1 MVKRQQ
7 KKTEKSPKKSDKS
20 PKKPVSPEQSV
31 EVKRKEA
38 SNKRAARAARR
49 SASSGPS
56 SQEDD
61 EKENNQTMRF
71 DIFFSS
77 PGTNIC
83 SAENAACNHQA
94 VPLAKVPRQLAEVA
108 ENRHRM
114 SK

>member
-1 MVKRQQ
+1 MVKRQP

-20 PKKPVSPEQSV
+20 PKKQPEQSV

-38 SNKRAARAARR
+38 SNKRAERAARR

-56 SQEDD
+56 SQEDE
-61 EKENNQTMRF
+61 EKENNQNMRF
-71 DIFFSS
+71 DIFRPLVLVF
-77 PGTNIC
+77 I
-83 SAENAACNHQA
+83 SAENVACNHQA

-108 ENRHRM
+108 ESRHRM